1 MTPLL
6 EWTLV
11 SFIIVLAVAVVFLTI
26 YIVKFIQEATL
37 TMANIKEITETTK
50 KELEPALKSVN
61 NILLTVSNISSTT
74 NRHLETVRKILTTLI
89 TASCLVFS
97 KAKGNGFISGLLSGF
112 NLFGK
117 KRR

>member
-11 SFIIVLAVAVVFLTI
+11 SFIIVLAVAVVFLTV
-26 YIVKFIQEATL
+26 YLVKFIQELTL
-37 TMANIKEITETTK
+37 TMANIKDITETTK

-74 NRHLETVRKILTTLI
+74 NRHFETVRKIVSTLA
-89 TASCLVFS
+89 TASNLLML
-97 KAKGNGFISGLLSGF
+97 KGNGFISGLLSGF

>member
-6 EWTLV
+6 EWTV
-11 SFIIVLAVAVVFLTI
+11 AAFIIVLAVAVVFLTV
-26 YIVKFIQEATL
+26 YLVKFIQEATL

-61 NILLTVSNISSTT
+61 SILLTVNNISSTT
-74 NRHLETVRKILTTLI
+74 NRHFETVKKIVSTLV
-89 TASCLVFS
+89 TASNLIML
-97 KAKGNGFISGLLSGF
+97 KGNGFISGLLSGF